1 MSLSAETPMVHVA
14 LDKIPCS
21 SLVMQDSGKSYF
33 VLLHSKGKPENDYN
47 MNFVFWP
54 KLIICLFWGAHREFS
69 NKQFKRIH
77 ANTAIN

>member
-1 MSLSAETPMVHVA
+1 MSLSAETLMVHVA

-33 VLLHSKGKPENDYN
+33 VLLPSKGKPENDYN

-54 KLIICLFWGAHREFS
+54 KINYLFILGAHSEFS

-77 ANTAIN
+77 ANIAIN